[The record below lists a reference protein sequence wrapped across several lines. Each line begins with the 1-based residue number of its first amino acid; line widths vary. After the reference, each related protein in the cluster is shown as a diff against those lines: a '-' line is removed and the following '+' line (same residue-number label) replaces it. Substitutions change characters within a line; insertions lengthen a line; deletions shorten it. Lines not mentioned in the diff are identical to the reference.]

1 MITHEDFCCLL
12 WIQVRISW
20 GDINE
25 KMKASNNFDNR
36 SIDEDS
42 NEKYYWNLDRLM
54 DPVVEENEE
63 DMIDI

>member
-1 MITHEDFCCLL
+1 
-12 WIQVRISW
+12 
-20 GDINE
+20 
-25 KMKASNNFDNR
+25 MKASNNFDNR